1 MTTYRKVA
9 VQGFGWLAGFQI
21 ISAVISQVATILLA
35 TLLVP
40 ADFGLFSLAMISIAL
55 IAIPGDLGLTIEL
68 VRRENYDEVL
78 PTALTLRWIIA
89 AGLTVAALVSAPIA
103 ASLFGSPPLSL
114 LIALLA
120 VIFPAAALG
129 FGPRVALTKALE
141 FKVLAT
147 VDTLGRISGP
157 LVSLGFALAGA
168 GYWSLA
174 FGMVISSWV
183 TPIFLAVFH
192 PVSPAGQFR
201 RPIASSLVATGRFV
215 SFSAIFAF
223 LVSTGD
229 NIAAVA
235 GFGIVALGLYT
246 FAYSLAVTIPR
257 NIANMVETIVF
268 PIFSKIVGDRERL
281 KGAYLTTLRY
291 VSYVAFPLAFGILV
305 YSRAFVDLILGPQWQ
320 PIVQVM
326 QTLAFAGLFY
336 SLSVPASSALLAAG
350 LARSVTRALA
360 TAFVVLAGGLGL
372 ALYLHAFEIVAG
384 AATLA
389 ASVYLIVLQWPLT
402 RRLSAGPKEVLGRVM
417 IPAIASGLT
426 AYIPFLIL
434 TLWHTG
440 IASLILAVFCGL
452 GLYVGLI
459 ELLSKGEFLKSVR
472 ELVTIISSR

>member
-141 FKVLAT
+141 FT
-147 VDTLGRISGP
+147 
-157 LVSLGFALAGA
+157 LAGA

-174 FGMVISSWV
+174 FCMVFSSLV

-235 GFGIVALGLYT
+235 GFGIVALG
-246 FAYSLAVTIPR
+246 F
-257 NIANMVETIVF
+257 
-268 PIFSKIVGDRERL
+268 
-281 KGAYLTTLRY
+281 
-291 VSYVAFPLAFGILV
+291 
-305 YSRAFVDLILGPQWQ
+305 
-320 PIVQVM
+320 
-326 QTLAFAGLFY
+326 
-336 SLSVPASSALLAAG
+336 
-350 LARSVTRALA
+350 
-360 TAFVVLAGGLGL
+360 
-372 ALYLHAFEIVAG
+372 
-384 AATLA
+384 
-389 ASVYLIVLQWPLT
+389 
-402 RRLSAGPKEVLGRVM
+402 
-417 IPAIASGLT
+417 
-426 AYIPFLIL
+426 
-434 TLWHTG
+434 
-440 IASLILAVFCGL
+440 
-452 GLYVGLI
+452 
-459 ELLSKGEFLKSVR
+459 
-472 ELVTIISSR
+472 